1 MGERAKN
8 IGDEAENKIFNL
20 LDSLGYEFPD
30 LNVEVYN
37 LDGVVGSPPDSPKVG
52 LARPRYSP
60 NGLAGLEVKEPNVTK
75 EKVNKFRKKI
85 LKYNKENSE
94 KLSGG
99 IYIADCKIS
108 QNMMKYM
115 KRRHIW
121 GWGQKRLRLYSEKAN
136 IFKTCFKKSFTAE
149 IPIGAHT
156 SFIRVSTLNARQ
168 TLRFSVFF
176 DDETRKLSPSLL
188 NKIMYKIKDKSLSPL
203 INLGIIPLNVY
214 FEFYS
219 IGGLGKRLREETY
232 KTVAVP
238 WKDQGIIVL
247 IDKDSFRDYRTFP
260 TV

>member
-8 IGDEAENKIFNL
+8 IGNEAEEKICIL
-20 LDSLGYEFPD
+20 LGSLGYEFQD
-30 LNVEVYN
+30 INVEDYDIDSIVE
-37 LDGVVGSPPDSPKVG
+37 SPPDSPKVG

-60 NGLAGLEVKEPNVTK
+60 NGLAAIEVKEPNVTK
-75 EKVNKFRKKI
+75 EKVDTFRKKI
-85 LKYNKENSE
+85 LKYNRENSK
-94 KLSGG
+94 KLGGG

-108 QNMMKYM
+108 QKMMEYM

-121 GWGQKRLRLYSEKAN
+121 GWGQKRLRLYSEKAT
-136 IFKTCFKKSFTAE
+136 IFKTWFEKSFTAE

-156 SFIRVSTLNARQ
+156 SFIRVSTLTTRQ

-188 NKIMYKIKDKSLSPL
+188 NEIMRKIKKKSISPL
-203 INLGIIPLNVY
+203 IDLGIRPLNVY

-219 IGGLGKRLREETY
+219 IGGLGIRLREETY
-232 KTVAVP
+232 KTVAMP

-247 IDKDSFRDYRTFP
+247 IDKESFRDFRTFP